1 MDEADMTQERMEKE
15 MALRLTVRKPVI
27 TGTGQCHN
35 CDEELA
41 GVTVLF
47 CDADCRDD
55 WQKRQKNR
63 P

>member
-15 MALRLTVRKPVI
+15 LALRLKVRRPVLPQ
-27 TGTGQCHN
+27 TGHCHN
-35 CDEELA
+35 CDDGLENGSL
-41 GVTVLF
+41 LF
-47 CDADCRDD
+47 CNSDCRDD